1 MESSGNSLV
10 SPRKGLC
17 LELEA
22 PGTLARGAYLRM
34 SPSPH
39 PKTENHLS
47 NPNVPMNHLETLVNL
62 HSVSLGLDAPATLRF

>member
-10 SPRKGLC
+10 SPRKGLR

-34 SPSPH
+34 SPPH
-39 PKTENHLS
+39 PKTENRLS

-62 HSVSLGLDAPATLRF
+62 HSVSRGLDAPATLRF

>member
-22 PGTLARGAYLRM
+22 PGTLARGAYLRV
-34 SPSPH
+34 SPP
-39 PKTENHLS
+39 PKTENCLS

-62 HSVSLGLDAPATLRF
+62 DSVSLGLDAPATLRF